1 MMTAKRVWVQMWA
14 WNDQAKAMLKAI
26 LTLNVLA
33 MSTAARST
41 GNLSK
46 EEKAEYAN
54 SKKPNEK
61 SANYTK
67 PQLIGLVLGPLLFLL
82 IKTLVSPADMSTTA
96 VTVLAVVAWIAAWWV
111 TEAMPIPVTSLL
123 PLLLFP
129 LLGVM
134 ETGAVSA
141 NYGDP
146 LIFLFA
152 GSFMIALSME
162 KWNLHKRIALSI
174 ISFVGTNPSTL
185 ILGFMVATA
194 FLSMFISNTATT
206 MMMVPISLA
215 VTKHVADSLKENSG
229 IDTTPGKFPFGTALM
244 LGTAYAATIGGFGS
258 LVGAPANI
266 ILAATVNS
274 LYGIEISFARWLLFG
289 IPMVLLLIP
298 IIWLYLTKIAFPLK
312 VKSIPGGRDIVK
324 KELTGLG
331 KMSYEEKVVLTV
343 FTLTGLAWITRS
355 FILNNFIPGL
365 DDTLIALFAG
375 ILLFAIPAKNKEGH
389 ILDWDTVLKLPWG
402 ILWLFGGGLALAAGI
417 MESGLDQWIGGQL
430 TEFGNIPLFIT
441 IALIVG
447 TITIMTE
454 FTSNTAT
461 ATMVYPIVAVAAA
474 TLGTDPIVLMVAANM
489 GATFAYMFPVA
500 APPNAIV
507 FGTGYVKMSTMALTG
522 IWLNLFSLVFTVI
535 VVYFYVPIIFGNLM

>member
-289 IPMVLLLIP
+289 VPMVLLLIP

>member
-111 TEAMPIPVTSLL
+111 TEAMPMPVTSLL

-289 IPMVLLLIP
+289 VPMMLLLIP
-298 IIWLYLTKIAFPLK
+298 IILLYLTKIAFPLK

>member
-1 MMTAKRVWVQMWA
+1 
-14 WNDQAKAMLKAI
+14 
-26 LTLNVLA
+26 
-33 MSTAARST
+33 
-41 GNLSK
+41 
-46 EEKAEYAN
+46 
-54 SKKPNEK
+54 
-61 SANYTK
+61 
-67 PQLIGLVLGPLLFLL
+67 
-82 IKTLVSPADMSTTA
+82 MSTTA

-289 IPMVLLLIP
+289 VPMVLLLIP

-312 VKSIPGGRDIVK
+312 VKKHSWRQ
-324 KELTGLG
+324 
-331 KMSYEEKVVLTV
+331 
-343 FTLTGLAWITRS
+343 
-355 FILNNFIPGL
+355 
-365 DDTLIALFAG
+365 
-375 ILLFAIPAKNKEGH
+375 GH
-389 ILDWDTVLKLPWG
+389 R
-402 ILWLFGGGLALAAGI
+402 
-417 MESGLDQWIGGQL
+417 
-430 TEFGNIPLFIT
+430 
-441 IALIVG
+441 
-447 TITIMTE
+447 
-454 FTSNTAT
+454 
-461 ATMVYPIVAVAAA
+461 
-474 TLGTDPIVLMVAANM
+474 
-489 GATFAYMFPVA
+489 
-500 APPNAIV
+500 
-507 FGTGYVKMSTMALTG
+507 
-522 IWLNLFSLVFTVI
+522 
-535 VVYFYVPIIFGNLM
+535 

>member
-67 PQLIGLVLGPLLFLL
+67 LQLIGLVLGPLLFLL

-289 IPMVLLLIP
+289 VPMVLLLIP

>member
-67 PQLIGLVLGPLLFLL
+67 LQLIGLVLGPLLFLL
-82 IKTLVSPADMSTTA
+82 IKTLVFPADMSPTA

-185 ILGFMVATA
+185 ILGFIVATA

-289 IPMVLLLIP
+289 VPMVLLLIP

-489 GATFAYMFPVA
+489 GTTFAYMFPVA